1 MQPTNE
7 QLDLVSEITER
18 NVFTQCIDGIWHYGQ
33 IHIDPQWFVAEGT
46 HQTELSLVD
55 HVRYVPIARSITKE
69 VYLSLIPA
77 EHYHRYLFEVA
88 ND

>member
-1 MQPTNE
+1 MKLTKE
-7 QLDLVSEITER
+7 QLDLVSDITER

-33 IHIDPQWFVAEGT
+33 IHIDPQWFVTEGT
-46 HQTELSLVD
+46 LEYDLSLIDLEIVS
-55 HVRYVPIARSITKE
+55 PIARDHTKE

-77 EHYHRYLFEVA
+77 EAYHRYLFEVA